1 MLLKNVVIK
10 NVNSISNKNFSKVG
24 LNIINSI
31 KLSKNFLN
39 KSKVKNFSSK
49 IIYSLHSKNMI
60 WFNKKH
66 SENLSKSENVENI
79 SSTENDQEQKQESSN
94 PNNESINKKSQ
105 MNDSGEPKTSIF
117 SLEEAVKYAEEKVK
131 KYDFYAFVIASTLP
145 PKLKNNY
152 LAFHAFFIEILRSRY
167 ISKEPS
173 VCRMRVNFWEESL
186 KEVLEGK
193 TIKEPILILLKE
205 TLKTTSIRKETL
217 FRMIDFLFFD
227 MERNGEI
234 YSIEDLEIFA
244 ENTRSLLIYLTL
256 NLFQVD
262 NQDAFIAASH
272 IGRGVGIVD
281 CLKKMPALIK
291 MNINQIPVD
300 LISKNGA
307 SIISLWDRHG
317 TIKDSFFDCVLEVAA
332 YGKKHIEIGR
342 SFRDK
347 LPKNTHIAFLQA
359 VESYDWLL
367 ELEKYNFDVLEPNLQ
382 RLSTSSAPRKMM
394 EYGKKD
400 LY

>member
-10 NVNSISNKNFSKVG
+10 NVNSISNKKFSKVG

-31 KLSKNFLN
+31 KLSKNFSN
-39 KSKVKNFSSK
+39 KSSVKNFSSK
-49 IIYSLHSKNMI
+49 IIYSTYSKNII
-60 WFNKKH
+60 WFNKKQ

-79 SSTENDQEQKQESSN
+79 SSAENEQEQKQDSSN
-94 PNNESINKKSQ
+94 PNNESINEKSQ
-105 MNDSGEPKTSIF
+105 MDDSGEPKTSIF
-117 SLEEAVKYAEEKVK
+117 SLEEAAKYAEEKVK

-145 PKLKNNY
+145 PKLKNSY

-227 MERNGEI
+227 LERNGEI

-342 SFRDK
+342 SYKDK

>member
-10 NVNSISNKNFSKVG
+10 NVNSISNEKFSKVG

-31 KLSKNFLN
+31 KLSKNFSN
-39 KSKVKNFSSK
+39 KSSVINFSSK
-49 IIYSLHSKNMI
+49 IIYSTHSKNII
-60 WFNKKH
+60 WFNKKQ
-66 SENLSKSENVENI
+66 SENLSKPENVENI
-79 SSTENDQEQKQESSN
+79 SIAENEQEQNQDSSN
-94 PNNESINKKSQ
+94 PNNESINEKSQ
-105 MNDSGEPKTSIF
+105 MDDSGEPKNSIF
-117 SLEEAVKYAEEKVK
+117 SLEEAAKYAEEKVK

-145 PKLKNNY
+145 PKLKNSY

-227 MERNGEI
+227 LERNGEI

-244 ENTRSLLIYLTL
+244 ENTRSLLVYLTL

-342 SFRDK
+342 SYKDK